1 MYSYLLYFSFL
12 YFNITLRRAMGKEF
26 WIPSAGKP
34 TTIKDLSTFVPVNLR
49 AEIFRERFI
58 KTIKKKVEC
67 LRLWL
72 KITLTDLFDY
82 HF

>member
-1 MYSYLLYFSFL
+1 
-12 YFNITLRRAMGKEF
+12 MGKEF

-58 KTIKKKVEC
+58 KMIKKKVDVFGYDLK
-67 LRLWL
+67 LRSL
-72 KITLTDLFDY
+72 IYSIIIFS
-82 HF
+82 H